1 MTTTR
6 RRVTEAAALKALAH
20 PTRMNLLNALVTEG
34 PLTASQA
41 AELVDESPS
50 NCSWHLRRLAEHG
63 FVQEVPSDDGRNRP
77 WRAVSQGLEWG
88 EDADGGDAG
97 QAAQVAADALTDVL
111 LDREVRR
118 LRAARAGQQF
128 EPAEWREATGLM
140 QSQVWLTAAEARE
153 IKRQLEELM
162 IAYTDRGQDPG
173 LRPPDARLV
182 SMVGWLV
189 PSGPASRREES
200 SEERR

>member
-1 MTTTR
+1 MPTTR

-20 PTRMNLLNALVTEG
+20 PTRMNLLSALVTEG

-41 AELVDESPS
+41 AELVGESPS

-63 FVQEVPSDDGRNRP
+63 FVEEAPSEDGRNRP

-88 EDADGGDAG
+88 EDADSGQAG
-97 QAAQVAADALTDVL
+97 QPAQVAADALTDVL
-111 LDREVRR
+111 LDREVQR
-118 LRAARAGQQF
+118 LRAARTNQPN
-128 EPAEWREATGLM
+128 EPAEWRDGTGLM
-140 QSQVWLTAAEARE
+140 QSQVWLTADEARE
-153 IKRQLEELM
+153 TKRQLEQLM
-162 IAYTDRGQDPG
+162 TAYIDRGQDPG

-189 PSGPASRREES
+189 PSGPARHADES